1 MKRNLISKLTAY
13 TLALGAVAI
22 LIFGFIS
29 CGQNEVEEISVG
41 VVVPR
46 TGTLSSNGLQM
57 ENGMQLA
64 LGEINE
70 SSRLGGKKIRFIVED
85 SEGTPD
91 GAERAY
97 RKLIEQDGVVA
108 VLGPF
113 TSSATERIIPI
124 ANENNV
130 ISFSPTSAASKDS
143 NGNKFNA
150 EDDFAFRAS
159 LTVDPLVQA
168 GVRVTRERLRYDN
181 VATIVNESDGFSS
194 SNHEKVK
201 EELEKHGVRIVSEQ
215 TYSRRTGALP
225 NLTTQLTDIIN
236 AVPAPEALFISALA
250 LGREGI
256 MVQARQLEMELGM
269 DMDIRFMLTLAT
281 QDDVSKAKDAAKGAI
296 TFTTWI
302 AAIDTP
308 ANLRFLENFQAKYYG
323 EPKPDAFAALSYA
336 STYILAEAI
345 ADASST
351 DPEAIRDAMA
361 DIDEEKP
368 VDTILGEFYFDRNG
382 DAVYEPIVGIVRG
395 GEFKF
400 FEQSSN

>member
-1 MKRNLISKLTAY
+1 MSAAVVFAVLL
-13 TLALGAVAI
+13 LGF
-22 LIFGFIS
+22 LS
-29 CGQNEVEEISVG
+29 CDQSETEEISVG
-41 VVVPR
+41 VVVPL
-46 TGTLSSNGLQM
+46 TGPLSSNGLQM
-57 ENGMQLA
+57 ENGMVLA

-70 SSRLGGKKIRFIVED
+70 SPLLGERRIRFIIED

-97 RKLIEQDGVVA
+97 TKLIEQDGVVA

-124 ANENNV
+124 AQQNGV
-130 ISFSPTSAASKDS
+130 VAFSPTSAARGLSARS
-143 NGNKFNA
+143 
-150 EDDFAFRAS
+150 DFAFRAS

-168 GVRVTRERLRYDN
+168 GIRVTRERLSYEN
-181 VATIVNESDGFSS
+181 VATIVNESDAFSS

-201 EELEKHGVRIVSEQ
+201 EELEKHGVSIVSEQ
-215 TYSRRTGALP
+215 AYSRTGALP
-225 NLTTQLTDIIN
+225 DLTMQLTEMIN

-250 LGREGI
+250 PGRRGV
-256 MVQARQLEMELGM
+256 MVQARQLGM
-269 DMDIRFMLTLAT
+269 DIPFLLTLAT
-281 QDDVSKAKDAAKGAI
+281 LDDVSEANGTLAGAAEGAI

-308 ANLRFLENFQAKYYG
+308 ENREFLRNFRAKYG
-323 EPKPDAFAALSYA
+323 EPDAFAALSYA

-361 DIDEEKP
+361 DIRVENT
-368 VDTILGEFYFDRNG
+368 VLGDFYFDRNG
-382 DAVYEPIVGIVRG
+382 DAVYEPIVGIVENG
-395 GEFKF
+395 KF
-400 FEQSSN
+400 EVFDQP